1 MIKSIDGR
9 FLSNN
14 IDPQGP
20 FKECPTN
27 GLIIRSVFVGEKP
40 KNTHKF
46 FHIQTY
52 HPPTQKK
59 KPVIY
64 QHNNYFVTYLQ
75 KIYIEEMEDE
85 DVSEDNNTSSLP
97 QEQPNN
103 RVME

>member
-52 HPPTQKK
+52 HPPTKK

>member
-1 MIKSIDGR
+1 LERNPKILTSSSTSK
-9 FLSNN
+9 
-14 IDPQGP
+14 
-20 FKECPTN
+20 
-27 GLIIRSVFVGEKP
+27 LII
-40 KNTHKF
+40 
-46 FHIQTY
+46 
-52 HPPTQKK
+52 HPRKK